1 MKFGS
6 EKIRVFII
14 SFALVFSS
22 VAFSTTPAIADPQSV
37 CVDTGTVD
45 ESGQPNL
52 KCTLVDSGLPIC
64 SDGLKFGT
72 KCQMAAG
79 DTNFIDCT
87 PNGGALPWECTALED
102 QDAAGE
108 DNSISIPNF
117 SVTPGSAGTPTKFNF
132 EEVLAAIGPFS
143 LKDIIYINYGDGSA
157 FGSKD
162 NLQKPAAAPK
172 THVYEKAGTYT
183 INVFAY
189 VKEGPDEYYDSDSV
203 TFDIIANSST
213 PAPTVTATPAPA
225 AITKEALGIE
235 VTDKSSTTTNGSS
248 STSPSASVTPTQV
261 QSAGPVRTVVTAVT
275 SVFRSIRNFLGF

>member
-1 MKFGS
+1 MKFRS
-6 EKIRVFII
+6 KRIRVLII
-14 SFALVFSS
+14 SFALIFSS
-22 VAFSTTPAIADPQSV
+22 VAFSTTPATAEPQPV

-117 SVTPGSAGTPTKFNF
+117 GVTPGDAGLPTQFHF
-132 EEVLAAIGPFS
+132 EEVLAAIGPFA
-143 LKDIIYINYGDGSA
+143 LKNIIYINYGDGTA

-172 THVYEKAGTYT
+172 THIYEQPGTYT
-183 INVFAY
+183 LSVFAY
-189 VKEGPDEYYDSDSV
+189 VQDGPDEYYDADSV
-203 TFDIIANSST
+203 TINIVANSTT
-213 PAPTVTATPAPA
+213 PAERVTASAAPA
-225 AITKEALGIE
+225 AVVNEALGIN
-235 VTDKSSTTTNGSS
+235 VADN
-248 STSPSASVTPTQV
+248 PSATPADQAATSQSPTPTQV
-261 QSAGPVRTVVTAVT
+261 QSAGPVQTVVTAVT
-275 SVFRSIRNFLGF
+275 AVFRSIRNFFGF

>member
-6 EKIRVFII
+6 EKIRVLII
-14 SFALVFSS
+14 SFALIISS
-22 VAFSTTPAIADPQSV
+22 VAFSTTPAIAEPQPV

-108 DNSISIPNF
+108 NNSISIPNF
-117 SVTPGSAGTPTKFNF
+117 GVTPGDAGSPTQFHF
-132 EEVLAAIGPFS
+132 EEVLAAIGPFA
-143 LKDIIYINYGDGSA
+143 LKNIIYINYGDGTA

-172 THVYEKAGTYT
+172 THVYEQPGTYT
-183 INVFAY
+183 LSVFAY
-189 VKEGPDEYYDSDSV
+189 VQDGPDEYYDADSV
-203 TFDIIANSST
+203 TINIVANSTT
-213 PAPTVTATPAPA
+213 PAERVTASAAPA
-225 AITKEALGIE
+225 AVVNEALGINVVE
-235 VTDKSSTTTNGSS
+235 N
-248 STSPSASVTPTQV
+248 PSATPADQAAASQSPTPTQV
-261 QSAGPVRTVVTAVT
+261 QSAGPVQTVVTAVT
-275 SVFRSIRNFLGF
+275 AVFRSIRN

>member
-1 MKFGS
+1 MKFRS
-6 EKIRVFII
+6 KRIRVLII
-14 SFALVFSS
+14 SFALIFSS
-22 VAFSTTPAIADPQSV
+22 VAFSTTPAIADPQPV

-108 DNSISIPNF
+108 NNSISIPNF
-117 SVTPGSAGTPTKFNF
+117 GVTPGDAGSPTQFHF
-132 EEVLAAIGPFS
+132 EEVLAAIGPFA
-143 LKDIIYINYGDGSA
+143 LKNIIYINYGDGTA

-172 THVYEKAGTYT
+172 THIYEQPGTYT
-183 INVFAY
+183 LSVFAY
-189 VKEGPDEYYDSDSV
+189 VQDGPDEYYDADSLTIEIV
-203 TFDIIANSST
+203 ANSTT
-213 PAPTVTATPAPA
+213 PAERVTASAAPA
-225 AITKEALGIE
+225 AVVNEALGINVAE
-235 VTDKSSTTTNGSS
+235 N
-248 STSPSASVTPTQV
+248 PSATPADQAATSQSPTPIQV
-261 QSAGPVRTVVTAVT
+261 QSAGPVQTVVTAVT
-275 SVFRSIRNFLGF
+275 AVFRSIRNFFGF

>member
-1 MKFGS
+1 MKFRS
-6 EKIRVFII
+6 KRIRVLII
-14 SFALVFSS
+14 SFALIFSS
-22 VAFSTTPAIADPQSV
+22 VAFSTTPAIADPQPV
-37 CVDTGTVD
+37 CVDTGTAD

-117 SVTPGSAGTPTKFNF
+117 GVTPGDAGSPTQFHF
-132 EEVLAAIGPFS
+132 EEVLAAIGPFA
-143 LKDIIYINYGDGSA
+143 LKNIIYINYGDGTA

-172 THVYEKAGTYT
+172 THIYEQPGTYT
-183 INVFAY
+183 LSVFAY
-189 VKEGPDEYYDSDSV
+189 VQDGPDEYYDADSV
-203 TFDIIANSST
+203 TIEIVANSTT
-213 PAPTVTATPAPA
+213 PAERVMASAAPA
-225 AITKEALGIE
+225 AVVNEALGIKVVE
-235 VTDKSSTTTNGSS
+235 N
-248 STSPSASVTPTQV
+248 PSATPANQAATSQSPTPTQV
-261 QSAGPVRTVVTAVT
+261 QSAGPVQTVVTAVT
-275 SVFRSIRNFLGF
+275 SVFRSIRNFFGF

>member
-1 MKFGS
+1 MKFRS
-6 EKIRVFII
+6 KRIRVLII
-14 SFALVFSS
+14 SFALIFSS
-22 VAFSTTPAIADPQSV
+22 VAFSTTPAIADPQPV

-79 DTNFIDCT
+79 DTNFINCT

-117 SVTPGSAGTPTKFNF
+117 GVTPGDAGSPTKFHF
-132 EEVLAAIGPFS
+132 EEVLAAIGPFA
-143 LKDIIYINYGDGSA
+143 LKNIIYINYGDGTS

-172 THVYEKAGTYT
+172 THIYEQPGTYT
-183 INVFAY
+183 LSVFAY
-189 VKEGPDEYYDSDSV
+189 VQDGPDEYYDADSV
-203 TFDIIANSST
+203 TIEIVANSTT
-213 PAPTVTATPAPA
+213 PAERVMASAAPA
-225 AITKEALGIE
+225 AVVNEALGINVAE
-235 VTDKSSTTTNGSS
+235 N
-248 STSPSASVTPTQV
+248 PSATPADQAATSQSPTPIQV
-261 QSAGPVRTVVTAVT
+261 QSAGPVQTVLTAVT
-275 SVFRSIRNFLGF
+275 AVFRSIRNFFGF

>member
-1 MKFGS
+1 MKFRS
-6 EKIRVFII
+6 KRIRVLII
-14 SFALVFSS
+14 SFALIFSS
-22 VAFSTTPAIADPQSV
+22 VAFSTTPAIADPQPV

-108 DNSISIPNF
+108 NNSISIPNF
-117 SVTPGSAGTPTKFNF
+117 GVTPGDAGSPTQFHF
-132 EEVLAAIGPFS
+132 EEVLAAIGPFA
-143 LKDIIYINYGDGSA
+143 LKNIIYINYGDGTA

-172 THVYEKAGTYT
+172 THIYEQPGTYT
-183 INVFAY
+183 LSVFAY
-189 VKEGPDEYYDSDSV
+189 VQDGPDEYYDADSV
-203 TFDIIANSST
+203 TIEIVANSTT
-213 PAPTVTATPAPA
+213 PAERVMASAAPA
-225 AITKEALGIE
+225 AVVNEALGINVAE
-235 VTDKSSTTTNGSS
+235 N
-248 STSPSASVTPTQV
+248 PSATPADQAATSQSPTPIQV
-261 QSAGPVRTVVTAVT
+261 QSAGPVQTVVTAVT
-275 SVFRSIRNFLGF
+275 AVFRSIRNFFGF

>member
-1 MKFGS
+1 MKFRS
-6 EKIRVFII
+6 KRIRVLII
-14 SFALVFSS
+14 SFALIFSS
-22 VAFSTTPAIADPQSV
+22 VAFSTTPAIADPQPV

-52 KCTLVDSGLPIC
+52 KCTLIDSGLPIC

-108 DNSISIPNF
+108 NNSISIPNF
-117 SVTPGSAGTPTKFNF
+117 GVTPGDAGSPTQFHF
-132 EEVLAAIGPFS
+132 EEVLAAIGPFA
-143 LKDIIYINYGDGSA
+143 LKNIIYINYGDGTA

-172 THVYEKAGTYT
+172 THIYEQPGTYT
-183 INVFAY
+183 LSVFAY
-189 VKEGPDEYYDSDSV
+189 VQDGPDEYYDADSV
-203 TFDIIANSST
+203 TIEIVANSTT
-213 PAPTVTATPAPA
+213 PAERVMASAAPA
-225 AITKEALGIE
+225 AVVNEALGINVAE
-235 VTDKSSTTTNGSS
+235 N
-248 STSPSASVTPTQV
+248 PSATPADQAATSQSPTPIQV
-261 QSAGPVRTVVTAVT
+261 QSAGPVQTVVTAVT
-275 SVFRSIRNFLGF
+275 AVFRSIRNFFGF

>member
-1 MKFGS
+1 MKFS
-6 EKIRVFII
+6 SKRIRVFII
-14 SFALVFSS
+14 SFALIFSS
-22 VAFSTTPAIADPQSV
+22 VAFSTTPAIAEPQPV

-117 SVTPGSAGTPTKFNF
+117 GVTPGDAGSPTQFHF
-132 EEVLAAIGPFS
+132 EEVLAAIGPFA
-143 LKDIIYINYGDGSA
+143 LKNIIYINYGDGTA

-172 THVYEKAGTYT
+172 THIYEQPGTYT
-183 INVFAY
+183 LSVFAY
-189 VKEGPDEYYDSDSV
+189 VQDGPDEYYDADSV
-203 TFDIIANSST
+203 TIEIVANSTT
-213 PAPTVTATPAPA
+213 PAERVTASAAPA
-225 AITKEALGIE
+225 AVVNEALGINVAE
-235 VTDKSSTTTNGSS
+235 N
-248 STSPSASVTPTQV
+248 PSATPTDQAATSQSPTPAQV
-261 QSAGPVRTVVTAVT
+261 QSAGPVQTVVTAVT
-275 SVFRSIRNFLGF
+275 AVFRSIRNFFGF

>member
-1 MKFGS
+1 MKIFRTVL
-6 EKIRVFII
+6 ITLTLI
-14 SFALVFSS
+14 FSS
-22 VAFSTTPAIADPQSV
+22 VAFSTTPAVAEPQPV

-64 SDGLKFGT
+64 SDSLKFGT
-72 KCQMAAG
+72 PCQLAAG

-117 SVTPGSAGTPTKFNF
+117 SVTPGAAGTPTKLNF
-132 EEVLAAIGPFS
+132 EEVLAAIGPFA

-172 THVYEKAGTYT
+172 THIYDKPGTYT

-189 VKEGPDEYYDSDSV
+189 VTDGPDEYYDSDSV
-203 TFDIIANSST
+203 TFDIIANSSA

-225 AITKEALGIE
+225 AVTKEALGIE
-235 VTDKSSTTTNGSS
+235 VTEKSGTTTTGAG
-248 STSPSASVTPTQV
+248 STSPSASATPTQV
-261 QSAGPVRTVVTAVT
+261 QSAGPVQTVVTAVT

>member
-6 EKIRVFII
+6 EKIRVLII
-14 SFALVFSS
+14 SFALIISS
-22 VAFSTTPAIADPQSV
+22 VAFSTTPAIAEPQPV

-108 DNSISIPNF
+108 NNSISIPNF
-117 SVTPGSAGTPTKFNF
+117 GVTPGDAGSPTQFHF
-132 EEVLAAIGPFS
+132 EEVLAAIGPFA
-143 LKDIIYINYGDGSA
+143 LKNIIYINYGDGTA

-172 THVYEKAGTYT
+172 THVYEQPGTYT
-183 INVFAY
+183 LSVFAY
-189 VKEGPDEYYDSDSV
+189 VQDGPDEYYDADSV
-203 TFDIIANSST
+203 TINIVANSTT
-213 PAPTVTATPAPA
+213 PAERVTASAAPA
-225 AITKEALGIE
+225 AVVNEALGINVVE
-235 VTDKSSTTTNGSS
+235 N
-248 STSPSASVTPTQV
+248 PSATPADQAAASQSPTPTQV
-261 QSAGPVRTVVTAVT
+261 QSAGPVQTVVTAVT
-275 SVFRSIRNFLGF
+275 AVFRSIRNFFGF

>member
-1 MKFGS
+1 MKFRS
-6 EKIRVFII
+6 KRIKVLII
-14 SFALVFSS
+14 SFALIFSS
-22 VAFSTTPAIADPQSV
+22 VAFSTTPAIAEPQPV

-87 PNGGALPWECTALED
+87 PNGRALPWECTALED

-117 SVTPGSAGTPTKFNF
+117 GVTPGDAGSPTQFHF
-132 EEVLAAIGPFS
+132 EVVLAAIGPFA
-143 LKDIIYINYGDGSA
+143 LKNIIYINYGDGTA

-172 THVYEKAGTYT
+172 THIYEQPGTYT
-183 INVFAY
+183 LSVFAY
-189 VKEGPDEYYDSDSV
+189 VQDGPDEYYDADSV
-203 TFDIIANSST
+203 TINIVANSTT
-213 PAPTVTATPAPA
+213 PAERVTASAAPA
-225 AITKEALGIE
+225 AVVNEALGINVAE
-235 VTDKSSTTTNGSS
+235 N
-248 STSPSASVTPTQV
+248 PSATPVDQAATSQSPTPTQV
-261 QSAGPVRTVVTAVT
+261 QSAGPVQTVVTAVT
-275 SVFRSIRNFLGF
+275 AVFRSIRNFFGF